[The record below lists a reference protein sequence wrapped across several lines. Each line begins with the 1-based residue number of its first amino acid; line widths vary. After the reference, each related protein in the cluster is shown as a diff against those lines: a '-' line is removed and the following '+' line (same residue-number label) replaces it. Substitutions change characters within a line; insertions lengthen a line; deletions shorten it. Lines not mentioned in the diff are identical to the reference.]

1 MTPDRLVALALVF
14 APLSLVSLGGGPS
27 IFAEMQRQ
35 AVEVHGWM
43 TDAEFLD
50 LFAISRAT
58 PGPGSLIA
66 ALVGWRAA
74 GLAGAAAA
82 ALGLYL
88 PSSLVLLAVGHWW
101 RRRGDSPAR
110 RVIERGLGPRRGWV
124 DLRRRADADAR
135 RGRGPA
141 RMGDAAGLHRL
152 AGARRE
158 PLPGD
163 GGGGGGLRRFVP
175 TGPDRGLIR
184 PRPRGA
190 IRCARAVD
198 SPHAGA

>member
-27 IFAEMQRQ
+27 VFAEMQRQ

-50 LFAISRAT
+50 LFAISRAA

-66 ALVGWRAA
+66 ALVGWQAA
-74 GLAGAAAA
+74 GLAGAAVA

-101 RRRGDSPAR
+101 RRPGDGPAR
-110 RVIERGLGPRRGWV
+110 RAIERGLAPVAVGLIFAGVLILMRAEGVRPLEWATLLACTAWLARGASPYAV
-124 DLRRRADADAR
+124 MAAA
-135 RGRGPA
+135 A
-141 RMGDAAGLHRL
+141 AAYAGLFRL
-152 AGARRE
+152 GLMGA
-158 PLPGD
+158 
-163 GGGGGGLRRFVP
+163 
-175 TGPDRGLIR
+175 
-184 PRPRGA
+184 
-190 IRCARAVD
+190 
-198 SPHAGA
+198 